1 MRVALYLERA
11 RQCSQLADQA
21 PAKDKDAILEIAN
34 AWLKLADAA
43 AKEKAKQDAKPSTDK
58 PKG

>member
-11 RQCSQLADQA
+11 RQCSELADQA
-21 PAKDKDAILEIAN
+21 PVKDKDAILEIAN

-43 AKEKAKQDAKPSTDK
+43 AKDKAKQGAKPSTDK
-58 PKG
+58 P